1 MARSPE
7 VLLDQLYFP
16 EGPRWRTSA
25 SGDGKLWF
33 SDMLAGAVMTVDL
46 QGHSETLAEV
56 PQLPSGLGRWPDG
69 RLVVVS
75 VGDGKLMSIGDSGE
89 LTQVADMQALDG
101 LGCNDMVVDAQGRS
115 YIGSFGTLDE
125 DRHPGPGNMPQ
136 FSNIILV
143 EPDGNARIVAERMT
157 FPNGAA
163 ISPDGRTYI
172 VAETFANRRQSVLFS
187 S

>member
-56 PQLPSGLGRWPDG
+56 PQLHSGSAGGPMVGSSSFLLATANSC
-69 RLVVVS
+69 RL
-75 VGDGKLMSIGDSGE
+75 
-89 LTQVADMQALDG
+89 A
-101 LGCNDMVVDAQGRS
+101 
-115 YIGSFGTLDE
+115 
-125 DRHPGPGNMPQ
+125 
-136 FSNIILV
+136 
-143 EPDGNARIVAERMT
+143 IVA
-157 FPNGAA
+157 N
-163 ISPDGRTYI
+163 SPRLPI
-172 VAETFANRRQSVLFS
+172 CKP
-187 S
+187 